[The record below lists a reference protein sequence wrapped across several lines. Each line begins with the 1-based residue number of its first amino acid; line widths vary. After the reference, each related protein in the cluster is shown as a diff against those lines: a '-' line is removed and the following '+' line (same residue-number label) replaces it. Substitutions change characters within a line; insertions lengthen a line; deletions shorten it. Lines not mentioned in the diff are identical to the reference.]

1 MANIDTPVASPFV
14 IAARKAGI
22 TKLDSAVN
30 GLLMV
35 FTISAANSDIYLASR
50 TVWALANDGQAPK
63 LMRRTNLRGVPIPA
77 VALSSL
83 FCALGFMNAK
93 KDSQTVFGYFVSLV
107 TVFGALNW
115 ISILISYL
123 AMCRGM
129 KAQGIP
135 RSEMPYRN
143 PLLPWGAY
151 IALGIT
157 MLVIVFSGYNAF
169 IPRFQLDKFM
179 TSYIG
184 IVVYLFNILVWKFVK
199 KTKRVRPEEMD
210 LQTDRRI

>member
-1 MANIDTPVASPFV
+1 
-14 IAARKAGI
+14 
-22 TKLDSAVN
+22 
-30 GLLMV
+30 MV

-50 TVWALANDGQAPK
+50 TVWALANDGQAPQ

-115 ISILISYL
+115 ISVLVSYL

-184 IVVYLFNILVWKFVK
+184 IVVYLLNILVWKFVK